1 MDASYYVQVRPD
13 VFEYFKKEGY
23 KPLRDQDACLEL
35 VKHTYKLGDNLRL
48 FIDRNK
54 VLKPVTG
61 VLIGIDADQR
71 QLMTYTVDKTMFG
84 PVGIV
89 DGSWC
94 SVFKSIA
101 DPAAEDDD
109 FKMNLTMWTKG
120 PKWYNSRAYAV
131 LVYHCP
137 KMRSVSGG
145 VGGAGQPASSAAS
158 AQAATTPAQTPATAK
173 TKDDKS
179 LSKTVIGTSALVLSV
194 LGLGLALYWKKR
206 QNERRLEAALAKMN

>member
-1 MDASYYVQVRPD
+1 MDSSYYVQVRPE

-23 KPLRDQDACLEL
+23 KPLRDKDACVEL
-35 VKHTYKLGDNLRL
+35 IKHTYKLGDNLRL
-48 FIDRNK
+48 FIERNK

-61 VLIGIDADQR
+61 VLIGVDADQR
-71 QLMTYTVDKTMFG
+71 QLLTYTVDKTMFG
-84 PVGIV
+84 PVALV

-101 DPAAEDDD
+101 DPTAEDDD

-120 PKWYNSRAYAV
+120 PKWYNSRVYAV

-137 KMRSVSGG
+137 KMRSVSGAAETP
-145 VGGAGQPASSAAS
+145 AGSQAAS
-158 AQAATTPAQTPATAK
+158 QATKDPATQTQAPATAQ

-206 QNERRLEAALAKMN
+206 QNERRIEAALAKMN